1 MRPEVYFPL
10 TYEIYF
16 TFIFLSILPK
26 LQLNVISKIILFVKW
41 KWISYYH
48 WYDITNVLLL
58 NLKIWKLNPTR
69 KKTML
74 KNVEYWIIIELL
86 DRVIF
91 FDISVELEFL
101 IKVLLEF
108 IQFTF
113 ASHCCLQSYIL
124 NFILKISFINLV
136 TYSLLNGRL
145 IWEKSTHR
153 TDLILR

>member
-1 MRPEVYFPL
+1 MNILLPL
-10 TYEIYF
+10 IQY
-16 TFIFLSILPK
+16 
-26 LQLNVISKIILFVKW
+26 
-41 KWISYYH
+41 
-48 WYDITNVLLL
+48 NVLLL

-69 KKTML
+69 KKKIL

-91 FDISVELEFL
+91 FDISVKLEFL

-113 ASHCCLQSYIL
+113 VSHCCLQSYIL
-124 NFILKISFINLV
+124 NFILKIPFINLV
-136 TYSLLNGRL
+136 TYPLLNGRL